1 MPGVLRASTLTRM
14 FALKPA
20 TAPCRAASAGVTR
33 LDGTEVIVLC
43 TSCLQPFG
51 AHHIDS
57 HHHGLTCKPIL
68 AGAIGDRPACRVTST
83 VTACY
88 EACGRSARKQRDGV
102 GNLQCVLTPP
112 LTCSLPWRTAPAER
126 LGST

>member
-14 FALKPA
+14 VAIKPA
-20 TAPCRAASAGVTR
+20 TAPDRAASAGQTR

-43 TSCLQPFG
+43 TSCLQPLG

-68 AGAIGDRPACRVTST
+68 GGAIGDRPACRVSCTVTGCYYEGGT
-83 VTACY
+83 VTAQVT
-88 EACGRSARKQRDGV
+88 S
-102 GNLQCVLTPP
+102 
-112 LTCSLPWRTAPAER
+112 
-126 LGST
+126 